1 MSFIKRHPVVLKIA
15 IRNMFRQKRR
25 TALTSLTMLGGFV
38 LAAVSIGWSD
48 GTYSNIINMFTSDR
62 LGQIQVHRAGYLDE
76 PSSYDRIQDYGKIG
90 QVIQTVE
97 GVEEWAPR
105 VYTAGLV
112 SMGDKTAGAQLIGM
126 DPEREEAATGFSRKV
141 IEGKPLSNAPYEA
154 LLGKGLARILGAR
167 VGDGIVL
174 LTQAADGSMANDVF
188 NVTGLVDT
196 GDATSDRLGLY
207 LNLADAQKFLVIGE
221 EVHEII
227 IIVDD
232 LKQVPEIVQSIRDR
246 LDDPDLEVLPWQEF
260 ASSFYKAMKADQQG
274 MWIML
279 FIIILIVA
287 VGVLNTVLMS
297 VLERRREYG
306 LLKAIGTRPAMI
318 VHLVLME
325 LLVLVLISVSLGGIL
340 SLGVNW
346 AISIHGIPM
355 PLKVTYGGIEFDR
368 MYSEINARSLYIPAV
383 TVILSALLVGFFP
396 ALKAARTEP
405 ARAMRTF

>member
-1 MSFIKRHPVVLKIA
+1 
-15 IRNMFRQKRR
+15 MFRQKRR

-48 GTYSNIINMFTSDR
+48 GTYSYIINMFTSDR
-62 LGQIQVHRAGYLDE
+62 LGQIQVHRAGYMDE
-76 PSSYDRIQDYGKIG
+76 PSIYDRVQDYKKIG
-90 QVIQTVE
+90 QIIQTIE
-97 GVEEWAPR
+97 GVKEWAPR

-141 IEGKPLSNAPYEA
+141 VEGKPLSNTPYEA

-174 LTQAADGSMANDVF
+174 LTQAADGSMANDIF

-207 LNLADAQKFLVIGE
+207 LNLADAQEFLAIGE

-232 LKQVPEIVQSIRDR
+232 LKQVPEIVQSIRDT

-260 ASSFYKAMKADQQG
+260 ARSFYKAMKADQEG

-279 FIIILIVA
+279 FVIILIVA

-318 VHLVLME
+318 VQLVLME
-325 LLVLVLISVSLGGIL
+325 LLVIVLISVSLGGVL

-346 AISIHGIPM
+346 VISIHGIPM
-355 PLKVTYGGIEFDR
+355 PLDVTYGGIAFDR
-368 MYSEINARSLYIPAV
+368 MYAEINARSLYIPAV

>member
-1 MSFIKRHPVVLKIA
+1 
-15 IRNMFRQKRR
+15 
-25 TALTSLTMLGGFV
+25 
-38 LAAVSIGWSD
+38 
-48 GTYSNIINMFTSDR
+48 
-62 LGQIQVHRAGYLDE
+62 
-76 PSSYDRIQDYGKIG
+76 
-90 QVIQTVE
+90 
-97 GVEEWAPR
+97 

-141 IEGKPLSNAPYEA
+141 VEGKPLSNTPYEA

-174 LTQAADGSMANDVF
+174 LTQAADGSMANDIF

-207 LNLADAQKFLVIGE
+207 LNLADAQEFLAIGE

-232 LKQVPEIVQSIRDR
+232 LKQVPEIVQSIRDT

-260 ASSFYKAMKADQQG
+260 ARSFYKAMKADQEG

-279 FIIILIVA
+279 FVIILIVA

-318 VHLVLME
+318 VQLVLME
-325 LLVLVLISVSLGGIL
+325 LLVIVLISVSLGGVL

-346 AISIHGIPM
+346 VISIHGIPM
-355 PLKVTYGGIEFDR
+355 PLDVTYGGIAFDR
-368 MYSEINARSLYIPAV
+368 MYAEINARSLYIPAV

-405 ARAMRTF
+405 ARAIRTF

>member
-1 MSFIKRHPVVLKIA
+1 
-15 IRNMFRQKRR
+15 MFRQKRR

-62 LGQIQVHRAGYLDE
+62 LGQIQVHRAGYMDE
-76 PSSYDRIQDYGKIG
+76 PSIYDRVQDYGKIG
-90 QVIQTVE
+90 QVLQAVE

-141 IEGKPLSNAPYEA
+141 VEGKPLSNAPYEA

-174 LTQAADGSMANDVF
+174 LTQAADGSMANDIF
-188 NVTGLVDT
+188 NVTGLVDS

-232 LKQVPEIVQSIRDR
+232 LKQVPEIVQSIRDT
-246 LDDPDLEVLPWQEF
+246 LDDPGLEVLPWQEF
-260 ASSFYKAMKADQQG
+260 ASSFYKAMKADQAG

-279 FIIILIVA
+279 FIIILIVG

-346 AISIHGIPM
+346 IISIHGIPI
-355 PLKVTYGGIEFDR
+355 PLEVTYGGIAFDR
-368 MYSEINARSLYIPAV
+368 MYAEINARSLYIPAV
-383 TVILSALLVGFFP
+383 TVILSALLVGVFP
-396 ALKAARTEP
+396 ALTAARTEP

>member
-1 MSFIKRHPVVLKIA
+1 
-15 IRNMFRQKRR
+15 MFRQKRR

-48 GTYSNIINMFTSDR
+48 GTYSYIINMFTSDR
-62 LGQIQVHRAGYLDE
+62 LGQIQIHRAGYMDE
-76 PSSYDRIQDYGKIG
+76 PSIYDRIQDYKKIG
-90 QVIQTVE
+90 QIIQTVE
-97 GVEEWAPR
+97 GVKRWAPR

-112 SMGDKTAGAQLIGM
+112 SMGDKTAGARLIGM
-126 DPEREEAATGFSRKV
+126 DPEREEAATGFNRKV
-141 IEGKPLSNAPYEA
+141 VEGKPLSNTPYEA

-167 VGDGIVL
+167 IGDGIVL
-174 LTQAADGSMANDVF
+174 LTQAADGSMANDIF

-196 GDATSDRLGLY
+196 GDATSDRMGLY
-207 LNLADAQKFLVIGE
+207 LNLTDAQKFLVIGE

-260 ASSFYKAMKADQQG
+260 ASSFYKAMKADQAG

-325 LLVLVLISVSLGGIL
+325 LLVLVLISVSLGGVL

-346 AISIHGIPM
+346 VISIHGIPM
-355 PLKVTYGGIEFDR
+355 PLEVTYGGIAFDR
-368 MYSEINARSLYIPAV
+368 MYTEINARSLYIPAV

>member
-1 MSFIKRHPVVLKIA
+1 
-15 IRNMFRQKRR
+15 MFRQKRR

-48 GTYSNIINMFTSDR
+48 GTYSNIIHMFTGDR
-62 LGQIQVHRAGYLDE
+62 LGQIQVHRAGYMDE
-76 PSSYDRIQDYGKIG
+76 PSIYDRVQDYEKIG
-90 QVIQTVE
+90 KVIQTVE
-97 GVEEWAPR
+97 GVEQWAPR

-141 IEGKPLSNAPYEA
+141 VEGKPLSNEPYEA

-167 VGDGIVL
+167 VDDGIVL
-174 LTQAADGSMANDVF
+174 LTQAADGSMANDIF

-207 LNLADAQKFLVIGE
+207 LNLADAQRFLVIGE

-232 LKQVPEIVQSIRDR
+232 LKQVPGIVQSIRDR
-246 LDDPDLEVLPWQEF
+246 LDDPGLEVLPWQKF
-260 ASSFYKAMKADQQG
+260 ASSFYKAMKADQEG

-325 LLVLVLISVSLGGIL
+325 LLVIVLISVSLGGVL

-346 AISIHGIPM
+346 VISIYGIPM
-355 PLKVTYGGIEFDR
+355 PLEVTYGGIAFDR
-368 MYSEINARSLYIPAV
+368 MYAEINARSLYIPAV
-383 TVILSALLVGFFP
+383 TVILSALLVGLFP